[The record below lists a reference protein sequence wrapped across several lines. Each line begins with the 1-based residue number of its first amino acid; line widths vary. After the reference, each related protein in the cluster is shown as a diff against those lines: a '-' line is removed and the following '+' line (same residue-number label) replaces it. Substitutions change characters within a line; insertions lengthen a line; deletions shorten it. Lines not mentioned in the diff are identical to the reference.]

1 MRSTSFPHVMA
12 GAALASCLL
21 VAVAGCQP
29 GPKPAPVQQA
39 APEETAAGEAEIEIA
54 VLLDLSG
61 SQGSLGKPAWAGFQL
76 ALRERTDADRHLVK
90 VIHRDTETNDR
101 VTMAAARELAPSTTV
116 GAGFTNNESLLV
128 AGPIF
133 QDANKPFLSI
143 GATDPALPAAVGNRI
158 FLACFGDNAQAAAAA
173 EFAQREFGDTTF
185 ILWDESTSY
194 TRMLPKYFRARFDSL
209 GGNVL
214 GDESFSGND
223 LTELGQ
229 QIGKLPQQPSF
240 IYLAALPEKVGETI
254 ASLRAAGVQA
264 PIIGGDGLDTPNVLA
279 SESGPTTNVWFT
291 THAWLSAET
300 GSPAA
305 KEFVQAYEKAY
316 GEPPQDAFAAL
327 GYDSANL
334 LLDAIKRAEGASPD
348 QIQAA
353 LAATRNFQGVTGEIS
368 YGDGSHLPQKTVWIL
383 HVEAGRKSL
392 ATSLIPASTPPPILA
407 DQQ

>member
-1 MRSTSFPHVMA
+1 MPI
-12 GAALASCLL
+12 AANSPQSLTETWAAQSLARLRRR
-21 VAVAGCQP
+21 
-29 GPKPAPVQQA
+29 
-39 APEETAAGEAEIEIA
+39 A
-54 VLLDLSG
+54 VLVL
-61 SQGSLGKPAWAGFQL
+61 LGTL
-76 ALRERTDADRHLVK
+76 AL
-90 VIHRDTETNDR
+90 
-101 VTMAAARELAPSTTV
+101 
-116 GAGFTNNESLLV
+116 GAIVQS
-128 AGPIF
+128 
-133 QDANKPFLSI
+133 
-143 GATDPALPAAVGNRI
+143 PA
-158 FLACFGDNAQAAAAA
+158 
-173 EFAQREFGDTTF
+173 
-185 ILWDESTSY
+185 
-194 TRMLPKYFRARFDSL
+194 
-209 GGNVL
+209 
-214 GDESFSGND
+214 
-223 LTELGQ
+223 
-229 QIGKLPQQPSF
+229 PSF